1 MNPQCIYNCMQSM
14 LSPPIQTRKQVCEVL
29 VFMCYCEV
37 PSGQEIVLR
46 GLEQLR
52 NTTRDFGRFDPW
64 FKLLETTLDGRGRMG
79 SLVGASDDFR
89 KLGMQGTADSHFTEF
104 AVSLISKR
112 DTCYMLHATSY

>member
-1 MNPQCIYNCMQSM
+1 M

>member
-1 MNPQCIYNCMQSM
+1 
-14 LSPPIQTRKQVCEVL
+14 
-29 VFMCYCEV
+29 MCYCEV

-64 FKLLETTLDGRGRMG
+64 FKLLETTIDGRGRMG

-89 KLGMQGTADSHFTEF
+89 KLGMQGTADNHLTEYT
-104 AVSLISKR
+104 VSSWTMKDNKICIAK
-112 DTCYMLHATSY
+112 TK